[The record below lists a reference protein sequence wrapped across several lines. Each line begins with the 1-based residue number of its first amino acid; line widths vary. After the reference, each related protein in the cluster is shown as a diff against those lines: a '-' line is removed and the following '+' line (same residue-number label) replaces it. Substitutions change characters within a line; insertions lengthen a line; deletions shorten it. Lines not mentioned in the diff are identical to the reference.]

1 MPDSSFEPCFDPCLT
16 LMARHADAIIGWGG
30 TTALRQADFLQR
42 IAAWQ
47 ALLATQSAQDFA
59 LYQSDTLEFGAALL
73 AAWQCGKTIWLSA
86 DTLPTTCQTLAR
98 SVAGFLGEFP
108 AEYAPIQPAPASPLA
123 PTLTPTLTPTLA
135 PAALHALDP
144 QAMALV
150 VHTSG
155 STGLAQAI
163 PKRMAQILNEIAT
176 LEAVFGPRLGDAEII
191 ATVSHQHIY
200 GLLFKLLWPLA
211 AGRAIH
217 ALGLNYPEQLAL
229 TLAERACALIAS
241 PAHLKRL
248 PEHINW
254 QGAARQTRAIFSS
267 GGMLPSHVAHA
278 VANLLGQA
286 PIEVYGSSETG
297 GIAWRQRQLAR
308 QESWQALPRVAW
320 RIADDGTLEVQSPH
334 LPDASWMRLA
344 DLAQDCG
351 DQRFLLLGRT
361 DRIVKIEE
369 KRISIDAMEA
379 ALLASGLVLEVRIVL
394 HSAES
399 SSQSGQPDQPVPVA
413 RAANVRQ
420 RLAAFVVASGAGK
433 AMLAA
438 GGKAALNQA
447 LRQVLAR
454 VVEAI
459 ALPRH
464 WRYLDQMPI
473 NAQGKTTQAQLL
485 ALLDHANPASDMRP
499 RLPKMQLLEQAEQR
513 LLFEMTV
520 PATLFYL
527 DGHFSRVPVLPG
539 VVQVDWA
546 IHYARQY
553 FHLAVP
559 FRAIHHLKFQNIIRA
574 ESPVQLE
581 LIQDVQ
587 KGALQFRYFS
597 DAGQHASGRILF
609 GPAPALNP

>member
-1 MPDSSFEPCFDPCLT
+1 MSDSSFQPCFDPCLA
-16 LMARHADAIIGWGG
+16 LMARHADAIIGWRGA
-30 TTALRQADFLQR
+30 TALRQADFLQR

-86 DTLPTTCQTLAR
+86 DTLPTTCQTMAH

-123 PTLTPTLTPTLA
+123 P
-135 PAALHALDP
+135 AALHALNALNP

-176 LEAVFGPRLGDAEII
+176 LETVFGARLGDAEII

-217 ALGLNYPEQLAL
+217 ALSLNYPEQLAL
-229 TLAERACALIAS
+229 TLAERPCALIAS

-267 GGMLPSHVAHA
+267 GGMLPGEVAHA

-394 HSAES
+394 HSGQS
-399 SSQSGQPDQPVPVA
+399 SSQSGQPDQAA

-485 ALLDHANPASDMRP
+485 ALLDHATPASDLRP
-499 RLPKMQLLEQAEQR
+499 RMPQVQLLEQTEQR
-513 LLFEMTV
+513 LVFEVTV

-553 FHLAVP
+553 FHLAGP
-559 FRAIHHLKFQNIIRA
+559 FRAIHNLKFQNIIRA

-581 LIQDVQ
+581 LIHDVQ

-609 GPAPALNP
+609 GPAMIPTT